1 MEETNIKEVVE
12 EIRNAGEAE
21 LKETIEKWF
30 ESTRTA
36 GMKIG
41 AQYISAGVYGVIK
54 KHLNKKS
61 KASLNDYR
69 RMTDEIIKVIYVQLI
84 KEETIQ
90 NDLEENND
98 RTTEEINRT
107 DSDDNK
113 E

>member
-12 EIRNAGEAE
+12 EIKNAGEDE
-21 LKETIEKWF
+21 LKKVIEDWF
-30 ESTRTA
+30 SSTRTA

-41 AQYISAGVYGVIK
+41 AQYISAGIYGIIK
-54 KHLNKKS
+54 KHLGKKAKS
-61 KASLNDYR
+61 SLNDYR
-69 RMTDEIIKVIYVQLI
+69 RMTDEIVKLISVQLV

-98 RTTEEINRT
+98 GTTEEINGT
-107 DSDDNK
+107 DSNNNK